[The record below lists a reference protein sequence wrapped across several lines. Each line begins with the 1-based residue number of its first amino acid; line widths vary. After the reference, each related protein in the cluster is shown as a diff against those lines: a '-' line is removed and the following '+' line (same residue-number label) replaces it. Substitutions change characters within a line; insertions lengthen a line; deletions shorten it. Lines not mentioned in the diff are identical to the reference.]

1 MKRIAF
7 LLFSACFAVVC
18 RPASAQQSDT
28 LQSAPTVLLLD
39 AEAAEPAPAS
49 GKQRFLP
56 VRRRIDREIDKVKY
70 VYKGEVMMGLTAS
83 YGTLSS
89 EDSDFLVILDNIN
102 AEGTVASVKP
112 YFGYFYRDNHCVG
125 VRFGY
130 TYIDATL
137 NTAQFDLGE
146 GNDVSFDVPYIG
158 TKSNNYSF
166 ALFHRTYAGLDPKGR
181 FGLFAELELSMAT
194 GRSEF
199 TYETGG
205 ERKTTFSENIQ
216 AKFSF
221 NPGAAVYIFPNVCA
235 TLSFGLGGL
244 QYTQV
249 NQRDAEGNKLGSRT
263 ASKMRFPFSC
273 VSSRSA
279 DILCHTASKTRFPFS
294 CVSSCPADILC
305 DTMSKMRFPWSC
317 TGLYTSFGKLHA
329 PRLACFFTV
338 YRKQG
343 AVSFSE
349 SRDR

>member
-1 MKRIAF
+1 MKRIAT
-7 LLFSACFAVVC
+7 LLLSACFVAAI
-18 RPASAQQSDT
+18 RPAAAALPEPAAALAADT
-28 LQSAPTVLLLD
+28 LAGAPAQPLPE
-39 AEAAEPAPAS
+39 AEAVEMPA
-49 GKQRFLP
+49 GRTQTKQRFLP

-70 VYKGEVMMGLTAS
+70 VYKGEVMLGLTAS

-89 EDSDFLVILDNIN
+89 DDSDFLVVLDNIN
-102 AEGTVASVKP
+102 ADGTIASVKP
-112 YFGYFYRDNHCVG
+112 YVGYFYRDNHCIG
-125 VRFGY
+125 ARFGY
-130 TYIDATL
+130 TYVDATL
-137 NTAQFDLGE
+137 STAQLDLGE
-146 GNDVSFDVPYIG
+146 GNDVSFDMPYIG

-263 ASKMRFPFSC
+263 ASKMRF
-273 VSSRSA
+273 
-279 DILCHTASKTRFPFS
+279 
-294 CVSSCPADILC
+294 
-305 DTMSKMRFPWSC
+305 
-317 TGLYTSFGKLHA
+317 
-329 PRLACFFTV
+329 RLNLAAINIGMNV
-338 YRKQG
+338 HLWNKHKK
-343 AVSFSE
+343 E
-349 SRDR
+349 